1 MRFEQLNARLR
12 TLPQVA
18 DWPQMLQLIERAVPG
33 EQQSV
38 WDYPV
43 IACEAVGG
51 TAEAAMAGA
60 AAVFCSLTSIHLV
73 DDMLDDDPQG
83 DFRRWGAGVTA
94 NLALAFQAAAHCQ
107 LDEPGASP
115 AIRAELHSCLGRMAL
130 ATAFGQHLDSREAAG
145 EADYWRIVGAKT
157 PPLFGAALRLGA
169 LLGGAPP
176 PIAADLERLGAVL
189 GKFVQVSDDV
199 ADALRSPASADWQ
212 RRPNNLAILYAMTAD
227 HPGRAEFLTLSA
239 RCEDPASLAAAQQLL
254 LRSGSVSY
262 CALKMIELS
271 RQAHAIFAGTAL
283 RHPAPVAALLA
294 ATLRPLERLLSLAGL
309 DEPLLAA
316 PPLPPPQARQ
326 PLQASQSS
334 QPSQPS
340 QSSQPSQPLQSSQ
353 PSQPSQP
360 LQSSQPSQPSQ
371 PSQSSQPSQPTT
383 A

>member
-1 MRFEQLNARLR
+1 MQFERLKARLR

-18 DWPQMLQLIERAVPG
+18 AWPQMLQLIERAVHC

-38 WDYPV
+38 WDYPA

-51 TAEAAMAGA
+51 TAEAAMTGA

-83 DFRRWGAGVTA
+83 DFRRLGAGATA
-94 NLALAFQAAAHCQ
+94 NIALAFQAAAHCQ
-107 LDEPGASP
+107 LDEPAVAP
-115 AIRAELHSCLGRMAL
+115 AIRAELHACLGRMAL
-130 ATAFGQHLDSREAAG
+130 ATAFGQHLDSREAAS
-145 EADYWRIVGAKT
+145 EEDYWRIVGAKT

-176 PIAADLERLGAVL
+176 PIAGELERLGNVL
-189 GKFVQVSDDV
+189 GLFVQVSDDV

-227 HPGRAEFLTLSA
+227 HPARQEFLNLSA
-239 RCEDPASLAAAQQLL
+239 RCDDPDSLAAAQQLL

-283 RHPAPVAALLA
+283 HHRTALAELLA
-294 ATLRPLERLLSLAGL
+294 AKLRPLERLLSLAGL
-309 DEPLLAA
+309 NEPLL
-316 PPLPPPQARQ
+316 PPSPLSPPQARQ
-326 PLQASQSS
+326 FPQPP
-334 QPSQPS
+334 QPSQP
-340 QSSQPSQPLQSSQ
+340 P
-353 PSQPSQP
+353 
-360 LQSSQPSQPSQ
+360 
-371 PSQSSQPSQPTT
+371 QPTS

>member
-1 MRFEQLNARLR
+1 MRFEQLKARLR

-18 DWPQMLQLIERAVPG
+18 AWPQMLQLIERAVDG

-38 WDYPV
+38 WDYPAV
-43 IACEAVGG
+43 ACEAVGG
-51 TAEAAMAGA
+51 TAAAAMAGA

-83 DFRRWGAGVTA
+83 DFRRLGAGATA

-107 LDEPGASP
+107 LDDQEVAP
-115 AIRAELHSCLGRMAL
+115 AIRADLHACLGRMAL
-130 ATAFGQHLDSREAAG
+130 ATAFGQHLDSREAAS
-145 EADYWRIVGAKT
+145 EEDYWRIVGAKT

-176 PIAADLERLGAVL
+176 ALAGELERLGNVL

-227 HPGRAEFLTLSA
+227 HPGRQEFVRLSA
-239 RCEDPASLAAAQQLL
+239 MSDDPESLAVAQRLL

-262 CALKMIELS
+262 CVLKMIELS
-271 RQAHAIFAGTAL
+271 HQAHAIFAGTAL
-283 RHPAPVAALLA
+283 HHPTPMAELLA
-294 ATLRPLERLLSLAGL
+294 AKLRPLERLLSLAGL
-309 DEPLLAA
+309 DQPLLHLQPMQAPRSLQPA
-316 PPLPPPQARQ
+316 QPPLPPH
-326 PLQASQSS
+326 
-334 QPSQPS
+334 
-340 QSSQPSQPLQSSQ
+340 
-353 PSQPSQP
+353 
-360 LQSSQPSQPSQ
+360 
-371 PSQSSQPSQPTT
+371 PTT